1 MDAQGTES
9 VLGGINGRK
18 RIIHT
23 EVPKADLTIATTRNE
38 LSEATA
44 LHMNVG
50 DPLLMFTPDLDHRCG
65 RLQSL
70 IKDTNST
77 ITKASNKDI
86 ASHLV

>member
-1 MDAQGTES
+1 MNAQGTES
-9 VLGGINGRK
+9 ILGSINSRK
-18 RIIHT
+18 RIVHT
-23 EVPKADLTIATTRNE
+23 EVPKADLTIATTRDE

-50 DPLLMFTPDLDHRCG
+50 DPLLVLTPDFDHGCS